1 MCGAEHPVAPSE
13 WPGAGLRA
21 PSHPGTDPQ
30 VSIQPD
36 RQPAPSPTPPP
47 HRETLAER
55 GEGALE
61 RVRRGAVAFANLAVG
76 VVIRGQRDSV
86 TGLASQFAYN
96 AFIATIP
103 LLIVV
108 LSVVS
113 LVLGE
118 DAPERIIET
127 YRDQIPEAYTRPL
140 NDLLTDAV
148 QSPNR
153 AVLFLLIGSAG
164 ALYLVGNAIGA
175 LMVGLDRSRDV
186 PHRSWLHTKV
196 VGIKFAA
203 IWSVLMVAVNGL
215 LVVGQD
221 LIDWA
226 DEHWGLQN
234 DAVLT
239 LLNILFP
246 AATLLL
252 LVMVWVLYRYGPNAS
267 RRRLVAYFPGILVA
281 AIGIIGF
288 TQLFAVYVNNFT
300 TLNVYGTL
308 IGVVVYL
315 TLLWGIGVALLGGAE
330 VNEEILAMRRGR
342 PTVTPRR
349 ASIDQD

>member
-1 MCGAEHPVAPSE
+1 MCGAEHPASPSE
-13 WPGAGLRA
+13 WRGPGLRT
-21 PSHPGTDPQ
+21 PSHPDTDPQ
-30 VSIQPD
+30 VSTQPD
-36 RQPAPSPTPPP
+36 PKPAPDPAPPRGGTALP
-47 HRETLAER
+47 RAQAAADRARRGTVTLA
-55 GEGALE
+55 
-61 RVRRGAVAFANLAVG
+61 NLVVG
-76 VVIRGQRDSV
+76 VVVRGQRDSV

-113 LVLGE
+113 LVLGD
-118 DAPERIIET
+118 DAPRRIIET
-127 YRDQIPEAYTRPL
+127 YKEQIPEAYKQALT
-140 NDLLTDAV
+140 DLLTEAV
-148 QSPNR
+148 TSPNQ
-153 AVLFLLIGSAG
+153 AVLFLVLGTAG

-175 LMVGLDRSRDV
+175 LMVGLDRSRGV
-186 PHRSWLHTKV
+186 PHRSWFHTKV

-215 LVVGQD
+215 LIVGQD

-226 DEHWGLQN
+226 DENWGLQN

-267 RRRLVAYFPGILVA
+267 RRRLLTYLPGILVA

-288 TQLFAVYVNNFT
+288 TQLFAVYVSNFT
-300 TLNVYGTL
+300 AFTVYGTL

-330 VNEEILAMRRGR
+330 VNEEIIAMRRGR

-349 ASIDQD
+349 ASVDQD

>member
-1 MCGAEHPVAPSE
+1 MCGEDHPGTPSE
-13 WPGAGLRA
+13 WTGPGLRT
-21 PSHPGTDPQ
+21 PSHPDTDHE
-30 VSIQPD
+30 VSAQPD
-36 RQPAPSPTPPP
+36 PNPAPDPARP
-47 HRETLAER
+47 HGASAVPRAQA
-55 GEGALE
+55 ALE
-61 RVRRGAVAFANLAVG
+61 RVRRGTVTLANLVVG

-96 AFIATIP
+96 AFIATVP

-108 LSVVS
+108 LSAVS
-113 LVLGE
+113 LVLGD
-118 DAPERIIET
+118 DAPNRIIST
-127 YRDQIPEAYTRPL
+127 YREQIPEAYTKAL
-140 NDLLTDAV
+140 NDVIENAV
-148 QSPNR
+148 TSPNR

-175 LMVGLDRSRDV
+175 LLVGLDRSRGV
-186 PHRSWLHTKV
+186 PHRSWFHTKV
-196 VGIKFAA
+196 VGIKFAG

-215 LVVGQD
+215 LIVGQD

-234 DAVLT
+234 DAVRT

-252 LVMVWVLYRYGPNAS
+252 LAMVWVLFRYGPNAS
-267 RRRLVAYFPGILVA
+267 RRRLLTYLPGILVA
-281 AIGIIGF
+281 AIGVLGF

-300 TLNVYGTL
+300 TFNIYGTL

-330 VNEEILAMRRGR
+330 VNEEIIAMRRGR
-342 PTVTPRR
+342 PTVTPRG
-349 ASIDQD
+349 ASVDQD

>member
-1 MCGAEHPVAPSE
+1 MP
-13 WPGAGLRA
+13 PGNG
-21 PSHPGTDPQ
+21 
-30 VSIQPD
+30 V
-36 RQPAPSPTPPP
+36 
-47 HRETLAER
+47 LA
-55 GEGALE
+55 
-61 RVRRGAVAFANLAVG
+61 RVRRAAVTVANLVAG

-108 LSVVS
+108 LAAIGLIGGQDAPRQIVDTYKEQIPTAYQAAFQELLQSTVTEPNRALLF
-113 LVLGE
+113 LVLG
-118 DAPERIIET
+118 A
-127 YRDQIPEAYTRPL
+127 
-140 NDLLTDAV
+140 
-148 QSPNR
+148 
-153 AVLFLLIGSAG
+153 AG
-164 ALYLVGNAIGA
+164 ALYLVGNAVGA
-175 LMVGLDRSRDV
+175 LLVGLDRARGV
-186 PHRSWLHTKV
+186 PHRSWFHTKV

-203 IWSVLMVAVNGL
+203 IWSVLMVGVNGL
-215 LVVGQD
+215 LLVGQR
-221 LIDWA
+221 LIDLA
-226 DEHWGLQN
+226 DEEWGLQN

-267 RRRLVAYFPGILVA
+267 RRRLIAYLPGIFVA

-288 TQLFAVYVNNFT
+288 TQLFGVYVTNFAA
-300 TLNVYGTL
+300 LSVYGGL
-308 IGVVVYL
+308 VGVVVYL
-315 TLLWGIGVALLGGAE
+315 TLMWGIGVALLGGAE

-349 ASIDQD
+349 SSIDQD

>member
-1 MCGAEHPVAPSE
+1 VD
-13 WPGAGLRA
+13 RA
-21 PSHPGTDPQ
+21 
-30 VSIQPD
+30 
-36 RQPAPSPTPPP
+36 
-47 HRETLAER
+47 
-55 GEGALE
+55 
-61 RVRRGAVAFANLAVG
+61 RRGVVTVTNLVVG

-108 LSVVS
+108 LSAIG
-113 LVLGE
+113 LIGGE
-118 DAPERIIET
+118 SAPGKIVET
-127 YRDQIPEAYTRPL
+127 YRDQIPVAYQPAFQ
-140 NDLLTDAV
+140 DLLQRTVTD
-148 QSPNR
+148 QNR
-153 AVLFLLIGSAG
+153 ALLFLVLGAAG
-164 ALYLVGNAIGA
+164 ALYLAGNAIGA
-175 LMVGLDRSRDV
+175 LMVGLDRSRGV
-186 PHRSWLHTKV
+186 PHRSWIHTKV

-215 LVVGQD
+215 LLVGQR

-226 DEHWGLQN
+226 DERWALEN

-252 LVMVWVLYRYGPNAS
+252 LLMVWVLYRHGPNAS
-267 RRRLVAYFPGILVA
+267 RRRLLAYMPGILVA
-281 AIGIIGF
+281 AVGIIGF
-288 TQLFAVYVNNFT
+288 TQLFAVYVSNFT
-300 TLNVYGTL
+300 TFNVYGTL
-308 IGVVVYL
+308 FGVVVYL

-349 ASIDQD
+349 RSVDQD